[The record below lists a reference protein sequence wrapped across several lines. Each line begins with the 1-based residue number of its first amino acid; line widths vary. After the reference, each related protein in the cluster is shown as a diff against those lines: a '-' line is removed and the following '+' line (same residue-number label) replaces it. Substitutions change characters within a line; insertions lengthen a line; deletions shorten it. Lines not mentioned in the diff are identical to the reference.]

1 MNSMTGFGRAESD
14 TRFGR
19 FSVEISS
26 VNNRFRELA
35 VRMPRSLSAL
45 EPKVRDQVTEVVT
58 RGKLSV
64 FINLIKPEEGGDLPT
79 INKAAIRSYYQQLAE
94 LQQEL
99 GVGGEIQ
106 ISDLLSLPDIAAPA
120 NESPDL
126 DEIHPVLAEVIRKAL
141 KEFLAM
147 RAREGQAMAVDMR
160 KSLKT
165 LKGLIREVEKGTA
178 NAVKFYAEKLAA
190 RIEELTASKLRDS
203 LRLEE
208 EIAIFAER
216 TNINEECIRF
226 RSHIDQFTATLKEDD
241 AIGRRL
247 NFLLQ
252 EMNREANT
260 IGSKCSDFDISSTSI
275 ALKEEIEKIREQ
287 VQNVE

>member
-1 MNSMTGFGRAESD
+1 
-14 TRFGR
+14 
-19 FSVEISS
+19 
-26 VNNRFRELA
+26 
-35 VRMPRSLSAL
+35 
-45 EPKVRDQVTEVVT
+45 
-58 RGKLSV
+58 
-64 FINLIKPEEGGDLPT
+64 
-79 INKAAIRSYYQQLAE
+79 
-94 LQQEL
+94 
-99 GVGGEIQ
+99 
-106 ISDLLSLPDIAAPA
+106 
-120 NESPDL
+120 
-126 DEIHPVLAEVIRKAL
+126 
-141 KEFLAM
+141 
-147 RAREGQAMAVDMR
+147 MR

>member
-35 VRMPRSLSAL
+35 VRLPRPLSAL

-58 RGKLSV
+58 RGKLSIFV
-64 FINLIKPEEGGDLPT
+64 NLVKPEEGGDLPT
-79 INKAAIRSYYQQLAE
+79 INKAAIRSYHRQLKE
-94 LQQEL
+94 LQEEL
-99 GVGGEIQ
+99 GVDGEIR
-106 ISDLLSLPDIAAPA
+106 ISDLLLLPDIAAPA
-120 NESPDL
+120 NEAPDL
-126 DEIHPVLAEVIRKAL
+126 EAVEAVLSEVIRKAL

-147 RAREGQAMAVDMR
+147 RSREGQAMAADMR
-160 KSLKT
+160 KSLKA
-165 LKGLIREVEKGTA
+165 LKGLVREVEKRTTG
-178 NAVKFYAEKLAA
+178 AVKLYAERLAE
-190 RIEELTASKLRDS
+190 RIEELTASKIRDT

-208 EIAIFAER
+208 EIAMFAER

-226 RSHIDQFTATLKEDD
+226 RSHIDQFTSTLKEDE
-241 AIGRRL
+241 AVGRRL

-260 IGSKCSDFDISSTSI
+260 IASKCSDFDISTISI
-275 ALKEEIEKIREQ
+275 TLKEEIEKIREQ